1 MTNTRLEELKR
12 LPKVELHA
20 HLNGSLSQNTICKL
34 AGSVVEQIISWLDF
48 VEKYLYNRQT
58 ELKGCRPPD
67 FQIKE
72 GEAIDLANVFDV
84 FKAVQGSESILFL
97 AAWFTDRILILKGR
111 TDRFSGSGRVSCVFD
126 RVGVCGRWSQIFGT
140 EVHSSWKV
148 VRWSRSGRVRIKS

>member
-48 VEKYLYNRQT
+48 EEKYLYNRQT

-72 GEAIDLANVFDV
+72 GEAIDVANVFDV

-97 AAWFTDRILILKGR
+97 AARFIDRILILKGEL
-111 TDRFSGSGRVSCVFD
+111 TDSAEAVELAAFLTASEFAED
-126 RVGVCGRWSQIFGT
+126 GVRYL
-140 EVHSSWKV
+140 EL
-148 VRWSRSGRVRIKS
+148 RSTPRGKWYVEAVLEGLE